1 MNRRV
6 WEAVLH
12 LGGLKAGKP
21 DRALNTQSAL
31 SSRWPMWEIAP
42 RGDMVIAVSVEPR
55 VRDMRVSQSVTKTK
69 IDAMLD

>member
-1 MNRRV
+1 
-6 WEAVLH
+6 
-12 LGGLKAGKP
+12 
-21 DRALNTQSAL
+21 L